1 MAYSA
6 WASSTAYSVGDI
18 VRASSLQASGLVFRC
33 TTAGTSGGSEPAWGT
48 DIGSTITDGTVVW
61 TAVAS
66 SYEELAEIAP
76 SAIIELFEMTLDA
89 TLHGSSDTY
98 RWHNGANADVT
109 GNIVWNGNTYTRLP
123 IQADGFD
130 YTNTGSLPRPT
141 LTVSNLDST
150 MTTLLILVNATTAGN
165 DLGGATVKRIRTL
178 KKYLDGE
185 AAADPHAKFPD
196 EVWYVDR
203 KASEN
208 RDAVSFELASKFDLA
223 GVMLPKRQ
231 LIANVC
237 QWKYRGAECGYT
249 GTRYFNTNDGVES
262 TLANDVCGKRLA
274 SCELRFGQVARTGT
288 VTWNSNQL
296 VVNSLFNI
304 APGDSIAGFGVPA
317 GTTVAYL
324 SPSNN
329 TVLMS
334 ALADASST
342 VSISGTLQ
350 ASDTSKIVLS
360 GNTGIKVGMIVTGEY
375 LAPGGATI
383 TDITGNTVT
392 MGQAAYPDG
401 IYEKVGTATLEP
413 NFRLVGWKYQSYQH
427 YGNKL
432 NSGFTPSVS
441 DILVSKYSPFSRKI
455 SVKSVGYDFRFG
467 ATIIHT
473 NTYSAF
479 NSYSTINQSDNLN
492 ISYNDRGPFEATFYR
507 ERVFT
512 AQTYTFSDPNP
523 NTGYTFRTDVGL
535 PFGSFPGVGLTQ

>member
-6 WASSTAYSVGDI
+6 WVSSTAYSVGNI
-18 VRASSLQASGLVFRC
+18 VRANTLQASGLVFRC
-33 TTAGTSGGSEPAWGT
+33 TTAGTSGGSEPTWGT

-76 SAIIELFEMTLDA
+76 SAIIELFELTLDA
-89 TLHGSSDTY
+89 TLHGFSDTY

-123 IQADGFD
+123 IQAEGFD

-150 MTTLLILVNATTAGN
+150 MTTLLILVNATTTGN

-274 SCELRFGQVARTGT
+274 SCELRFGQVTRTGT
-288 VTWNSNQL
+288 VTSGSNQL
-296 VVNSLFNI
+296 VLNSSFNI
-304 APGDSIAGFGVPA
+304 AVGDPIAGFAVPA
-317 GTTVAYL
+317 STTVL
-324 SPSNN
+324 SISGN
-329 TVLMS
+329 TVTMS
-334 ALADASST
+334 ANANASNT
-342 VSISGTLQ
+342 VSVSGTLQ
-350 ASDTSKIVLS
+350 SSDTSKIVLS
-360 GNTGIKVGMIVTGEY
+360 SVAGLKVGMIVTGTY
-375 LAPGGATI
+375 LAPEGATI
-383 TDITGNTVT
+383 TDITGTTIT

-401 IYEKVGTATLEP
+401 IYDKVGTSTLEP
-413 NFRLVGWKYQSYQH
+413 NYRLVGWKYQFYQH

-432 NSGFTPSVS
+432 ISGFTPSVG
-441 DILVSKYSPFSRKI
+441 DILVSRHSPFSRKI
-455 SVKSVGYDFRFG
+455 DVKTVGYDSQFG
-467 ATIIHT
+467 ATIIQT
-473 NTYSAF
+473 NTYNAL
-479 NSYSTINQSDNLN
+479 NSWSTITSSDNLN
-492 ISYNDRGPFEATFYR
+492 VSYNDRGQFQATFYR
-507 ERVFT
+507 DRVFT
-512 AQTYTFSDPNP
+512 AQTYTFTAPN
-523 NTGYTFRTDVGL
+523 NEYTFRTDVGL
-535 PFGSFPGVGLTQ
+535 PYGSFPGVGLTQ